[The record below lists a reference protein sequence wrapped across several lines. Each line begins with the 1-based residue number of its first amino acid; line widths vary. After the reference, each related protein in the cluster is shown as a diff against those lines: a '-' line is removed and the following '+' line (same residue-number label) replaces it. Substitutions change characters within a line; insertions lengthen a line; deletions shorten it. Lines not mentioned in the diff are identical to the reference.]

1 MCGLVKVVGDWIRE
15 LYRGISFQV
24 STISILLSKLQIVHG
39 RSYRSQIN
47 RLLSDQQSTFT
58 KMHLEWLVR
67 IFYTELFLK
76 QKIETAFPSYP
87 KDVTFRPHKKGD
99 LKCTRTFDGCLKKQP
114 PFFFCT
120 ESRLYMRL
128 LTSAY
133 LKRYLWSTLF
143 LYEQEQTVQNRWY
156 RFSGGVNICR
166 EKAIINFLP
175 NVGCDRYTVEKD
187 SKRILRVFLLDL
199 SIFLSIWFVFFGL
212 FGWNVSLKRPWQFR
226 S

>member
-114 PFFFCT
+114 PSFFVLRVGYTWGCLHPHI
-120 ESRLYMRL
+120 S
-128 LTSAY
+128 SDICDP
-133 LKRYLWSTLF
+133 
-143 LYEQEQTVQNRWY
+143 
-156 RFSGGVNICR
+156 RFSCTNKNRLSRI
-166 EKAIINFLP
+166 
-175 NVGCDRYTVEKD
+175 VGTVSQK
-187 SKRILRVFLLDL
+187 V
-199 SIFLSIWFVFFGL
+199 
-212 FGWNVSLKRPWQFR
+212 
-226 S
+226 